1 MIDVQF
7 TQDPTQNKDGGCR
20 GERERERDDMIVVQL
35 TQNPTQNN
43 IGVYMCRRGRKLY
56 EKSNQNMDDRFTVI
70 WERERV
76 SPSFKLLYKKSAM

>member
-1 MIDVQF
+1 MYSLLRILPRIKMVGVGE
-7 TQDPTQNKDGGCR
+7 K
-20 GERERERDDMIVVQL
+20 ERERERDDMIVVQL

-70 WERERV
+70 
-76 SPSFKLLYKKSAM
+76 